1 MNEYV
6 ASIWVAC
13 MRLVMSLLGALAIQ
27 KLNRTTLACM
37 SGVGMFLAMLAAGF
51 YEHLF
56 SALPPSSRPLPWVP
70 LACFLVHVCVS
81 MLGYLQ
87 LPWIMTGELFP
98 LRARGAMGGIVSSL
112 AHLLIFTSVKTYPDL
127 RNAIGK
133 TLAGHSNF
141 MFTCRAALVLFGATA
156 PKKRPG
162 GRVPSTMSCLPDGS

>member
-13 MRLVMSLLGALAIQ
+13 MRLAMSVLGALAIQ
-27 KLNRTTLACM
+27 RLNRTTLACL
-37 SGVGMFLAMLAAGF
+37 SGVGMFVAMLAAGF

-56 SALPPSSRPLPWVP
+56 SSIPPSSRPLPWVP

-87 LPWIMTGELFP
+87 LPWIMTGEMFP
-98 LRARGAMGGIVSSL
+98 LRVRGAMGGFVSSL

-127 RNAIGK
+127 RNAIGMFEFRSVALSLL
-133 TLAGHSNF
+133 LA
-141 MFTCRAALVLFGATA
+141 VWLFH
-156 PKKRPG
+156 
-162 GRVPSTMSCLPDGS
+162 V